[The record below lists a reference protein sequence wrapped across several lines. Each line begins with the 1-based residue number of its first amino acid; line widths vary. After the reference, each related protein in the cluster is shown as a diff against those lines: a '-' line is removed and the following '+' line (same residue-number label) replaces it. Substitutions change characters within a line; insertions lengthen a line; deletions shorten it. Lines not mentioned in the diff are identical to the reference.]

1 MSDVFTNLQLLID
14 ALKKKEKNLSELLEL
29 TKEQEKLL
37 KEEEFNFQGFEN
49 IMRNKQIR
57 IDEVVRMDEGFQP
70 TYERVRSRLQQHS
83 ELYKDQIRELQE
95 GIRKVGELGIQVQ
108 TLEAKNQAVFM
119 NLSNRL
125 KQDVKGFRTSKKA
138 VTNYYST
145 YNKQQEAGRDQ
156 FFDSKK

>member
-14 ALKKKEKNLSELLEL
+14 ALKKKEKNLSELLDL
-29 TKEQEKLL
+29 SKEQEKLL

-57 IDEVVRMDEGFQP
+57 IDEVVRIDEGFQP
-70 TYERVRSRLQQHS
+70 TYERVKSRLQQHP

-108 TLEAKNQAVFM
+108 TLEAKNQGAFM

-125 KQDVKGFRTSKKA
+125 KQDVKGFRTICVVLGS
-138 VTNYYST
+138 
-145 YNKQQEAGRDQ
+145 
-156 FFDSKK
+156 